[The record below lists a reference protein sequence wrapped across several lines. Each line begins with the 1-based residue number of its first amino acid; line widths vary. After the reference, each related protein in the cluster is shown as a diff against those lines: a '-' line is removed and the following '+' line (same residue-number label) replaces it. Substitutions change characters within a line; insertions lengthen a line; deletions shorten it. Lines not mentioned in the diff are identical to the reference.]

1 VEANV
6 GEAHDTP
13 VTIRS
18 CVSEHRGSPEMA
30 RKIKFETHNIV
41 AAVQKLLQGDPVSL
55 LLPYERGQRID
66 DLLQDPSEHFRA
78 T

>member
-1 VEANV
+1 MKANV
-6 GEAHDTP
+6 REAYDTP

-18 CVSEHRGSPEMA
+18 CVSEHGSSPEVA
-30 RKIKFETHNIV
+30 REIKVETHNIV

-55 LLPYERGQRID
+55 LLPCERGQRID